1 MFLKNNFKIAFC
13 SDSKSWINQHIS
25 NWVIELKAKTYD
37 VQWCHNVEEL
47 YACNVCFILGYERII
62 SQDLL
67 KKNNHNLIVHESDL
81 PKGRGWSPLTWQVL
95 KGKNKVAVTLFE
107 ASDKIDEG
115 HIYIQDYIYLNGT
128 ELVDELRKKQA
139 EVTYKLCNSF
149 LQSYPKIIN
158 QKKIQKGQ
166 ASYYKKR
173 NPQDSKLDINLNIK
187 DQFNLLRTCDNEKY
201 PAWFEFKGKKYIL
214 AIFKDKNKH

>member
-1 MFLKNNFKIAFC
+1 M
-13 SDSKSWINQHIS
+13 
-25 NWVIELKAKTYD
+25 
-37 VQWCHNVEEL
+37 QWCHNVEEL

-128 ELVDELRKKQA
+128 KLR
-139 EVTYKLCNSF
+139 L
-149 LQSYPKIIN
+149 LISYVIL
-158 QKKIQKGQ
+158 
-166 ASYYKKR
+166 SY
-173 NPQDSKLDINLNIK
+173 NLI
-187 DQFNLLRTCDNEKY
+187 LR
-201 PAWFEFKGKKYIL
+201 
-214 AIFKDKNKH
+214 